1 MKLYTIDN
9 VKLINLKVIDSN
21 NANVNVFE
29 NIDKYFV
36 PKRIFTIVLKEYQ
49 KDERGRH
56 AHKIDHQIVS
66 CPFGSIKFTVKD
78 GMNTKTFHID
88 NQSKAVYVPSHIW
101 TETDYLESKTVV
113 TVFSSNPYDE
123 KSYIRNFDDFV
134 KIVNQKREI
143 HKQ

>member
-49 KDERGRH
+49 EDERGRH

-66 CPFGSIKFTVKD
+66 CPFGSIQFTVKD

-101 TETDYLESKTVV
+101 TETNYLKINTIV
-113 TVFSSNPYDE
+113 TCYCSHNYNE
-123 KSYIRNFDDFV
+123 KNYIRNYEEFLKF
-134 KIVNQKREI
+134 RGL
-143 HKQ
+143 

>member
-36 PKRIFTIVLKEYQ
+36 PKRIFTVVLKEYQ

-56 AHKIDHQIVS
+56 ANKIDHQIVS

-101 TETDYLESKTVV
+101 TETNYLKINTIV
-113 TVFSSNPYDE
+113 TCYCSHNFNE
-123 KSYIRNFDDFV
+123 NNYIRNYEEFLKF
-134 KIVNQKREI
+134 RGL
-143 HKQ
+143 